1 MSRPRVT
8 VYVCSH
14 NYGRYLEAC
23 LGSLFRQSFRDWELI
38 LIDDAS
44 VDDTGAEAA
53 RLTAGQGSRVRCLRN
68 DTPQGLRRNA
78 NRAVE
83 LARGEY
89 VMRLD
94 ADDWLDESALLVL
107 VDYLDRHPD
116 AAAVFPNWYWVD
128 EQGTLLGVEQR
139 RLIHGEQAFLELPFH
154 GACTLVRRQ
163 ALVAVGGYDPQH
175 ESLDGHEL
183 WLKLKSRYPI
193 GQVSTPLF
201 FYRQHAD
208 SLSRDPERQIRSR
221 RAIKRAELERQ
232 PGALPCRAAAVLLAK
247 NGYAEPW
254 LNADFRIGGRTLLAH
269 AADGA
274 LAAPSLGSIWVST
287 DDPALDRDGL
297 DPSIGLLLRGAEA
310 RPRSAGLRAVY
321 VDAWQQ
327 LCARLD
333 PAPDVVVFLSVH
345 TPLRTARSI
354 DEAVDSLRLFPFD
367 EVLSVRETHELHL
380 RYGRQGLEALNAS
393 QTAGVQ
399 AERET
404 LYTWTGAVHA
414 LWREALLPGR
424 LLRGRVGHVTCTRL
438 ESLRMK
444 HPEERWL
451 IERELAARP
460 AP

>member
-1 MSRPRVT
+1 MSSPRVT
-8 VYVCSH
+8 VYVCSR
-14 NYGRYLEAC
+14 NYGRYLEVC
-23 LGSLFRQSFRDWELI
+23 LGSLYRQSFQDWELI

-44 VDDTGAEAA
+44 SDSTWAEAE
-53 RLTAGQGSRVRCLRN
+53 RLTAGQASRVRLLRN

-107 VDYLDRHPD
+107 VNDLDRHPER
-116 AAAVFPNWYWVD
+116 AAVFPNWFWVD
-128 EQGTLLGVEQR
+128 EQGALLGVEQR

-154 GACTLVRRQ
+154 GACTLVRRR
-163 ALVAVGGYDPQH
+163 ALVAVGGYDPRH

-183 WLKLKSRYPI
+183 WLKLKSRYEI

-221 RAIKRAELERQ
+221 RAIKRAELDRQ
-232 PGALPCRAAAVLLAK
+232 SGALPCRAVGVLLAK
-247 NGYAEPW
+247 NGYSESW
-254 LNADFRIGGRTLLAH
+254 LNAGFRVGARTLLSH
-269 AADGA
+269 AADSA
-274 LAAPSLGSIWVST
+274 LAAAALSAVWVST
-287 DDPALDRDGL
+287 DDPTLDRDGL
-297 DPSIGLLLRGAEA
+297 DPSVGVLLRGERALH
-310 RPRSAGLRAVY
+310 PSAGLREVY

-327 LCARLD
+327 LSARMD

-380 RYGRQGLEALNAS
+380 RYGRNGLEALNAS

-404 LYTWTGAVHA
+404 LFTWTGAVHA

-424 LLRGRVGHVTCTRL
+424 LLRGRVGHVTCTRR

-451 IERELAARP
+451 IEQELAGRSS
-460 AP
+460 

>member
-1 MSRPRVT
+1 MSAPRVT
-8 VYVCSH
+8 VYVCSR
-14 NYGRYLEAC
+14 NYGRYLQAC
-23 LGSLFRQSFRDWELI
+23 LESLFRQSFRDWELI

-44 VDDTGAEAA
+44 TDATWSEAQ
-53 RLTAGQGSRVRCLRN
+53 RLTAGQAGRVCLLQN
-68 DTPQGLRRNA
+68 PSPQGLRRNA

-107 VDYLDRHPD
+107 VAYLDQHPN
-116 AAAVFPNWYWVD
+116 AAAVFPNWFWVD
-128 EQGTLLGVEQR
+128 ERGRLLGVEQR
-139 RLIHGEQAFLELPFH
+139 RLIGEQDFLELPFH
-154 GACTLVRRQ
+154 GACTLVRRR

-183 WLKLKSRYPI
+183 WLKLQSRYRI

-208 SLSRDPERQIRSR
+208 SLSRNPERQIRSR
-221 RAIKRAELERQ
+221 RDIKRVVLERQ
-232 PGALPCRAAAVLLAK
+232 PGALACRVAAVLLAK
-247 NGYAEPW
+247 NRYAEPW
-254 LNADFRIGGRTLLAH
+254 LNAGFQIGGRSLLAY
-269 AADGA
+269 AAQSA
-274 LAAPSLGSIWVST
+274 IAARSIDSIWVST
-287 DDPALDRDGL
+287 DDPELDREGL
-297 DPSIGLLLRGAEA
+297 DPSIEVLLRGESV
-310 RPRSAGLRAVY
+310 RSVSAGLRDVY
-321 VDAWQQ
+321 AEVWRQ
-327 LCARLD
+327 LQTRLD

-345 TPLRTARSI
+345 TPLRSAASI

-380 RYGRQGLEALNAS
+380 RYGRSGLEALNAS

-404 LYTWTGAVHA
+404 LFTWTGAVHA

-451 IERELAARP
+451 IEHELTAR
-460 AP
+460 ATR